1 MLTLTQRRAKS
12 LYSNQPNG
20 GVRIPYHAQEDL
32 QMNITKLTTRDGSTF
47 HCQGEDRLP
56 LNHIRLIA
64 SIAEMELTPDLYD
77 ELRGNEDAAE
87 RALFFGE
94 VAS

>member
-1 MLTLTQRRAKS
+1 MQ
-12 LYSNQPNG
+12 
-20 GVRIPYHAQEDL
+20 VI
-32 QMNITKLTTRDGSTF
+32 KLTTRDGAIYHT
-47 HCQGEDRLP
+47 QGEDRLP